1 MNWLKVLAPIGIL
14 TGALVLNWQLS
25 NTEQAPTNA
34 AKPMAKLPVET
45 QSVKPTQIQ
54 FTITSQGAVQP
65 RTETTLVSQVSG
77 KVTAIAPA
85 FVSGG
90 TFKAGDTLLKIDP
103 LDYQVAVEQAKA
115 QLAQAKAKLIEEQ
128 GKATTAKKDWLR
140 EGRHVK
146 QASDLVLRKPYIIE
160 AQAAVKAAQADLKKA
175 KHYLAQTTIH
185 APYDGMVKTKQVDVG
200 QFVSAS
206 NPLGVIFATDYAEV
220 RLPIKRSDL
229 AFLQLPEF
237 GHNQT
242 TGPAATLSIWNA
254 ASAATWQAQITRQE
268 GVIDEKTRMHYV
280 VARIADPYGLQK
292 NNQQAPLH
300 LGTFVKAAITG
311 VTMNNLTPIPRHL
324 LRKNQQLLVV
334 DKNNTLQLRKV
345 SVVREGEALAYLQS
359 GLKTGDQLCLTA
371 IPSPIN
377 GAAVVVQNNTEQS
390 AAKKQA
396 VAQLNEKNNIQASAK
411 QPSHKQLSHKQLSH
425 KHLSHQQQTR
435 ADQAPGTDVS
445 SANDT
450 PSEG

>member
-1 MNWLKVLAPIGIL
+1 MNWLKVLTPIGIL
-14 TGALVLNWQLS
+14 TGALILNWQLS
-25 NTEQAPTNA
+25 NTEQAPKSA
-34 AKPMAKLPVET
+34 AKPTAKLPVET
-45 QSVKPTQIQ
+45 QSVNPTQIQ

-77 KVTAIAPA
+77 KVIAIAPA

-140 EGRHVK
+140 EGRHLK

-160 AQAAVKAAQADLKKA
+160 AQAAVKAAQADLTKA
-175 KHYLAQTTIH
+175 KHYLTQTTIH

-229 AFLQLPEF
+229 AFLQLPAF
-237 GHNQT
+237 GHSQD
-242 TGPAATLSIWNA
+242 TGPAVTLSVWNA
-254 ASAATWQAQITRQE
+254 PSPATWQARITRQE
-268 GVIDEKTRMHYV
+268 GVIDEKTRMHYL

-292 NNQQAPLH
+292 NSETSKQTPLH

-334 DKNNTLQLRKV
+334 DKDNTLQLRKV
-345 SVVREGEALAYLQS
+345 TVVREGETLAYLQT

-377 GAAVVVQNNTEQS
+377 GAAVVVQNNVESS

-396 VAQLNEKNNIQASAK
+396 VAQYNEKNNIQASAK
-411 QPSHKQLSHKQLSH
+411 QPSHEQPS
-425 KHLSHQQQTR
+425 R
-435 ADQAPGTDVS
+435 ADKSPDSQTPP
-445 SANDT
+445 ANDT